1 MISKR
6 AKVFR
11 ILLQIFTIHLHTV
24 NYHQM
29 ETHRMENPCLWKQLL
44 CDIPVSIVWWSTLLC
59 IYFWIKNNLGKRK
72 VTNIDS
78 SLSEIEIQFA
88 ASWADHQSILIQ
100 ISSKICLQIYSDLV
114 MYSTAFWEN
123 IGTMCLIFKEKS
135 CVGVHA
141 LIFLQL
147 YSKNK
152 YRNMW
157 EKISPKIA
165 NWRVFESVV
174 CFVARFSDP
183 KTYIPSTTKLQEWH
197 IWISPKRAA
206 RRFSRSAIVLIIFS

>member
-6 AKVFR
+6 TKVFR
-11 ILLQIFTIHLHTV
+11 ILLQYIYIQSTTIK
-24 NYHQM
+24 
-29 ETHRMENPCLWKQLL
+29 WKPIEWKTPAFGNNFCMTYQFPFYGGRLY
-44 CDIPVSIVWWSTLLC
+44 WLLC

-183 KTYIPSTTKLQEWH
+183 KTYILNYKSGTFESVQSELPGDLVEVQKFW
-197 IWISPKRAA
+197 
-206 RRFSRSAIVLIIFS
+206 